1 MDFNNFFDLNYPED
15 KFRIATYCLMVTIV
29 IILYIWRKRL
39 ERDKLNQDLI
49 DVRKRVIERLKQNE

>member
-15 KFRIATYCLMVTIV
+15 QFRIATYCLMVAIV